1 MKKNRKKARRRPS
14 AKPKSAP
21 PAATPGQ
28 SHTSQLPTSPPELAG
43 VLMLALAALALS
55 SLFSY
60 QPADLAGGDQPVQ
73 NWVGP
78 AGAYIAHWLF
88 TAVGL
93 AAYLLGF
100 WSLRIAFVLIMSR
113 ARRTGV
119 RTLIGALAGVISFT
133 GLVQI
138 WLPRGDMPY
147 ELGGLV
153 GIVVSSGLTGIFS
166 TIGTTIILSAM
177 AILAFSELMGL
188 GPYAMLSAVG
198 RAFSQGRLSITA
210 TWARLKEQWRLER
223 EQRKERRAEAQARKE
238 ALRASTEEEL
248 EAARAR
254 GRSAAGKAHR
264 EKQGTVPPDNVS
276 ALPQETQVTLVG
288 EPATVLV
295 TSVPPSPELSS
306 EPAWVQALADDSAAE
321 SEDQGEEIAD
331 EEAANSDD
339 GTEEAVAEPA
349 ILSAKPAIVEPEPDP
364 VIVEMPKPALAV
376 AVPLEEEGP
385 TEDELAEEEAARQAL
400 RDRLR
405 KKKMK
410 SRAEWEL
417 PSLDLLNY
425 EPPNEADLD
434 TEWLQETAAKIVS
447 KLAEFKIH
455 GRVIEIRPGPTVTLY
470 EFEPGPGIKVSKI
483 SGYSDDLQMA
493 LGARSARIIAPLP
506 NKSTVG
512 IEIPNKTRQ
521 TVYLKELLADPNW
534 TAGKAALPMAL
545 GRDGEG
551 RSFYMD
557 LAKTPHLLV
566 AGGTGSGKSV
576 GVNTM
581 ILSLLYRFTPH
592 DLRLLLVDPKMLEFA
607 PYNDIPHLL
616 VPPITEPDKAT
627 CALAWSCEEMDRRYE
642 LLAAAGVKNIGEYNE
657 LVERHR
663 KDRREARLEL
673 LEQMRLEAEAVHAE
687 LRAESGPNLKMVVE
701 DSNGDEEA
709 QMKVVER
716 EDEVVDATASL
727 QTQRSLPSDHEL
739 AAGKDPEPMPY
750 VIIVVDEFAD
760 LMMTAGK
767 EVEGHISRLAAKARA
782 AGLHVILATQRPSVD
797 VVTGVIKVNFPSR
810 MAFRVSAVQDSRTI
824 IERTGAERLL
834 GNGDMLVI
842 PPNASDPSRVQG
854 AFVSTEEMKRILD
867 HLRAQGE
874 PDYDESVLASATA
887 AANGGAQ
894 GLDEPYDSQWL
905 ECLRIAA
912 QEGSISTSWLQRR
925 LKIGYNRAGRII
937 DRMEREGLVGPS
949 RGAKPR
955 EVFITMEQIND
966 PAAPWGAGEG

>member
-1 MKKNRKKARRRPS
+1 MKKNRKKTRRRPS

-21 PAATPGQ
+21 PAATTAQ
-28 SHTSQLPTSPPELAG
+28 SHPSQLPTSPPELAG
-43 VLMLALAALALS
+43 VLMLALAALTLS

-60 QPADLAGGDQPVQ
+60 QPADLAGGEQPIQ

-100 WSLRIAFVLIMSR
+100 WSLRIAYILVMSR
-113 ARRTGV
+113 TRRTGL
-119 RTLIGALAGVISFT
+119 RTLIGATAGIISFT

-153 GIVVSSGLTGIFS
+153 GIVVSSGLISIFS
-166 TIGTTIILSAM
+166 TVGTSIILSAM
-177 AILAFSELMGL
+177 AILAFSELLGL
-188 GPYAMLSAVG
+188 GPYAILSATH
-198 RAFSQGRLSITA
+198 RALSRGRLNMTT

-223 EQRKERRAEAQARKE
+223 EQRRERRAEDRAKRE
-238 ALRASTEEEL
+238 AIKATAADEL
-248 EAARAR
+248 EAAKAE
-254 GRSAAGKAHR
+254 GRRAAGRAHR
-264 EKQGTVPPDNVS
+264 EQQGTIPPDNISVM
-276 ALPQETQVTLVG
+276 PRETEETLIG

-295 TSVPPSPELSS
+295 TSAPPSTALSS
-306 EPAWVQALADDSAAE
+306 EPAWVQALADSSPAENEMAQAAEIEPELAHAAE
-321 SEDQGEEIAD
+321 SE
-331 EEAANSDD
+331 EAAKQ
-339 GTEEAVAEPA
+339 TEAETTAEAEEPN
-349 ILSAKPAIVEPEPDP
+349 P

-376 AVPLEEEGP
+376 ALPIEEEP
-385 TEDELAEEEAARQAL
+385 SANEDEEEKARQAL

-425 EPPNEADLD
+425 EPPDDSALD

-447 KLAEFKIH
+447 KLGEFKIH

-483 SGYSDDLQMA
+483 AGYSDDLQMA

-663 KDRREARLEL
+663 KDRKEARLEL
-673 LEQMRLEAEAVHAE
+673 LDQMRLEAEAVHAE

-701 DSNGDEEA
+701 EGEADETA

-727 QTQRSLPSDHEL
+727 QNQRSLPADHEL
-739 AAGKDPEPMPY
+739 AVGKDPEPMPY

-874 PDYDESVLASATA
+874 PDYDESVLASAA
-887 AANGGAQ
+887 AAGASGGVNH
-894 GLDEPYDSQWL
+894 DDPYDSQWM

-937 DRMEREGLVGPS
+937 DRMEQEGLVGPS

-955 EVFITMEQIND
+955 EVFVTMDQIND
-966 PAAPWGAGEG
+966 PTAPWGSGG

>member
-1 MKKNRKKARRRPS
+1 MKKNRKKTRRRPS

-21 PAATPGQ
+21 PAATTAQ
-28 SHTSQLPTSPPELAG
+28 SHPSQLPTSPPELAG
-43 VLMLALAALALS
+43 VLMLALAALTLS

-60 QPADLAGGDQPVQ
+60 QPADLAGGEQPIQ

-100 WSLRIAFVLIMSR
+100 WSLRIAYILVMSR
-113 ARRTGV
+113 TRRTGL
-119 RTLIGALAGVISFT
+119 RTLIGATAGIISFT

-153 GIVVSSGLTGIFS
+153 GIVVSSGLISIFS
-166 TIGTTIILSAM
+166 TVGTSIILSAM
-177 AILAFSELMGL
+177 AILAFSELLGL
-188 GPYAMLSAVG
+188 GPYAILSATH
-198 RAFSQGRLSITA
+198 RALSRGRLNMTT

-223 EQRKERRAEAQARKE
+223 EQRRERRAEDRAKRE
-238 ALRASTEEEL
+238 AIKATAADEL
-248 EAARAR
+248 EAAKAE
-254 GRSAAGKAHR
+254 GRRAAGRAHR
-264 EKQGTVPPDNVS
+264 EQQGTIPPDNISVM
-276 ALPQETQVTLVG
+276 PRETEETLIG

-295 TSVPPSPELSS
+295 TSAPPSTALSS
-306 EPAWVQALADDSAAE
+306 EPAWVQALADSSPAENEMAQVAEIEPELAPAAE
-321 SEDQGEEIAD
+321 SE
-331 EEAANSDD
+331 EAAKQ
-339 GTEEAVAEPA
+339 TEAETTAEAE
-349 ILSAKPAIVEPEPDP
+349 EPDP

-376 AVPLEEEGP
+376 ALPIEEEP
-385 TEDELAEEEAARQAL
+385 SANEDEEEKARQAL

-425 EPPNEADLD
+425 EPPDDSALD

-447 KLAEFKIH
+447 KLGEFKIH

-483 SGYSDDLQMA
+483 AGYSDDLQMA

-663 KDRREARLEL
+663 KDRKEARLEL
-673 LEQMRLEAEAVHAE
+673 LDQMRLEAEAVHAE

-701 DSNGDEEA
+701 EGEADETA

-727 QTQRSLPSDHEL
+727 QNQRSLPADHEL
-739 AAGKDPEPMPY
+739 AVGKDPEPMPY

-874 PDYDESVLASATA
+874 PDYDESVLASAA
-887 AANGGAQ
+887 AAGASGGVNH
-894 GLDEPYDSQWL
+894 DDPYDSQWM

-937 DRMEREGLVGPS
+937 DRMEQEGLVGPS

-955 EVFITMEQIND
+955 EVFVTMDQIND
-966 PAAPWGAGEG
+966 PTAPWGSGG

>member
-1 MKKNRKKARRRPS
+1 MKKDRKKARRRPS
-14 AKPKSAP
+14 ARPKSAP
-21 PAATPGQ
+21 PVRPQGGDQ
-28 SHTSQLPTSPPELAG
+28 NSRLPTSPPELAG
-43 VLMLALAALALS
+43 VLMLALAALTLS

-60 QPADLAGGDQPVQ
+60 DAADLAGGDQAIN

-93 AAYLLGF
+93 AAYLLGC
-100 WSLRIAFVLIMSR
+100 WSLQIAYVLVMNR
-113 ARRTGV
+113 ARRTGIRSV
-119 RTLIGALAGVISFT
+119 IGAIAGVIAFT

-138 WLPRGDMPY
+138 WLPRGDLPY
-147 ELGGLV
+147 ELGGLM
-153 GIVVSSGLTGIFS
+153 GIVVSNGLTGIFS
-166 TIGTTIILSAM
+166 IIGSTIILSAM
-177 AILAFSELMGL
+177 AILAFSELLGL
-188 GPYAMLSAVG
+188 GPYAIITGSN
-198 RAFSQGRLSITA
+198 RALAKGRLGLTSA
-210 TWARLKEQWRLER
+210 WARLREQWRLEK
-223 EQRKERRAEAQARKE
+223 EQRRERRAAAKARK
-238 ALRASTEEEL
+238 AAARTESENEL
-248 EAARAR
+248 EEARAQ
-254 GRSAAGKAHR
+254 GRQAAAAAQRRKN
-264 EKQGTVPPDNVS
+264 GTVPPDNVVS
-276 ALPQETQVTLVG
+276 MLPEEATVTLIG
-288 EPATVLV
+288 EPATLLV
-295 TSVPPSPELSS
+295 STAEPAELSN
-306 EPAWVQALADDSAAE
+306 EPAWVQALADGSPDPEASAEAPADPATDDSKDAPKAE
-321 SEDQGEEIAD
+321 
-331 EEAANSDD
+331 EEAK
-339 GTEEAVAEPA
+339 EEAEAEAEEEQPVIVAMPQPNVPKA
-349 ILSAKPAIVEPEPDP
+349 VPVEEEPDP
-364 VIVEMPKPALAV
+364 AK
-376 AVPLEEEGP
+376 
-385 TEDELAEEEAARQAL
+385 LAEEEAARQAL
-400 RDRLR
+400 RDRLK

-425 EPPNEADLD
+425 EAPLESDLD
-434 TEWLQETAAKIVS
+434 TEWLQETAQKIVN
-447 KLAEFKIH
+447 KLGEFKIH

-470 EFEPGPGIKVSKI
+470 EFEPGPGIKVSRI
-483 SGYSDDLQMA
+483 AGFSDDLQMA

-512 IEIPNKTRQ
+512 IEIPNLTRQ

-534 TAGKAALPMAL
+534 CTGKASLPMAL

-616 VPPITEPDKAT
+616 VPPITEPAEAT
-627 CALAWSCEEMDRRYE
+627 CALSWACDEMDRRYE

-663 KDRREARLEL
+663 EDRREARLEL

-687 LRAESGPNLKMVVE
+687 LQAESGPNLKLVAQTDEDESEGNMV
-701 DSNGDEEA
+701 
-709 QMKVVER
+709 VVER
-716 EDEVVDATASL
+716 VDEVVDITASM
-727 QTQRSLPSDHEL
+727 QGPKSLPGDHEL

-750 VIIVVDEFAD
+750 VVIVVDEFAD

-767 EVEGHISRLAAKARA
+767 EVEASISRLAAKARA

-797 VVTGVIKVNFPSR
+797 VVTGVIKVNFPAR

-842 PPNASDPSRVQG
+842 PPNSSDPSRVQG

-867 HLRAQGE
+867 HLRSQGE
-874 PDYDESVLASATA
+874 PDYDEGVLAAAKKSA
-887 AANGGAQ
+887 GGP
-894 GLDEPYDSQWL
+894 GGDLDEPYDSAWL
-905 ECLRIAA
+905 DCLRIAA
-912 QEGSISTSWLQRR
+912 TEGSISTSWLQRR

-937 DRMEREGLVGPS
+937 DRMESEGLVGPS

-955 EVFITMEQIND
+955 EVFVTLEQIDD
-966 PAAPWGAGEG
+966 PSAAWGQGSD

>member
-1 MKKNRKKARRRPS
+1 MKKNRKKTRRRPS

-21 PAATPGQ
+21 PAATTAQ
-28 SHTSQLPTSPPELAG
+28 SHPSQLPTSPPELAG
-43 VLMLALAALALS
+43 VLMLALAALTLS

-60 QPADLAGGDQPVQ
+60 QPADLAGGEQPIQ

-100 WSLRIAFVLIMSR
+100 WSLRIAYILVMSR
-113 ARRTGV
+113 TRRTGL
-119 RTLIGALAGVISFT
+119 RTLIGATAGIISFT

-153 GIVVSSGLTGIFS
+153 GIVVSSGLISIFS
-166 TIGTTIILSAM
+166 TVGTSIILSAM
-177 AILAFSELMGL
+177 AILAFSELLGL
-188 GPYAMLSAVG
+188 GPYAILSATH
-198 RAFSQGRLSITA
+198 RALSRGRLNMTT

-223 EQRKERRAEAQARKE
+223 EQRRERRAEDRAKRE
-238 ALRASTEEEL
+238 AIKATAADEL
-248 EAARAR
+248 EAAKAE
-254 GRSAAGKAHR
+254 GRRAAGRAHR
-264 EKQGTVPPDNVS
+264 EQQGTIPPDNISVM
-276 ALPQETQVTLVG
+276 PRETEETLIG

-295 TSVPPSPELSS
+295 TSAPPSTALSS
-306 EPAWVQALADDSAAE
+306 EPAWVQALADSSPAENEMAQAAEIEPELAPAAE
-321 SEDQGEEIAD
+321 SE
-331 EEAANSDD
+331 EAAKQ
-339 GTEEAVAEPA
+339 TEAETTAEAE
-349 ILSAKPAIVEPEPDP
+349 EPDP

-376 AVPLEEEGP
+376 ALPIEEEP
-385 TEDELAEEEAARQAL
+385 SANEDEEEKARQAL

-425 EPPNEADLD
+425 EPPDDSALD

-447 KLAEFKIH
+447 KLGEFKIH

-483 SGYSDDLQMA
+483 AGYSDDLQMA

-663 KDRREARLEL
+663 KDRKEARLEL
-673 LEQMRLEAEAVHAE
+673 LDQMRLEAEAVHAE

-701 DSNGDEEA
+701 EGEADETA

-727 QTQRSLPSDHEL
+727 QNQRSLPADHEL
-739 AAGKDPEPMPY
+739 AVGKDPEPMPY

-874 PDYDESVLASATA
+874 PDYDESVLASAA
-887 AANGGAQ
+887 AAGASGGVNH
-894 GLDEPYDSQWL
+894 DDPYDSQWM

-937 DRMEREGLVGPS
+937 DRMEQEGLVGPS

-955 EVFITMEQIND
+955 EVFVTMDQIND
-966 PAAPWGAGEG
+966 PTAPWGSGG

>member
-1 MKKNRKKARRRPS
+1 MKKNRKKTRRRPS

-21 PAATPGQ
+21 PAATTAQ
-28 SHTSQLPTSPPELAG
+28 SHPSQLPTSPPELAG
-43 VLMLALAALALS
+43 VLMLALAALTLS

-60 QPADLAGGDQPVQ
+60 QPADLAGGEQPIQ

-100 WSLRIAFVLIMSR
+100 WSLRIAYILVMSR
-113 ARRTGV
+113 TRRTGL
-119 RTLIGALAGVISFT
+119 RTLIGATAGIISFT

-153 GIVVSSGLTGIFS
+153 GIVVSSGLISIFS
-166 TIGTTIILSAM
+166 TVGTSIILSAM
-177 AILAFSELMGL
+177 AILAFSELLGL
-188 GPYAMLSAVG
+188 GPYAILSATH
-198 RAFSQGRLSITA
+198 RALSRGRLNMTT

-223 EQRKERRAEAQARKE
+223 EQRRERRAEDRAKRE
-238 ALRASTEEEL
+238 AIKATAADEL
-248 EAARAR
+248 EAAKAE
-254 GRSAAGKAHR
+254 GRRAAGRAHR
-264 EKQGTVPPDNVS
+264 EQQGTIPPDNISVM
-276 ALPQETQVTLVG
+276 PRETEETLIG

-295 TSVPPSPELSS
+295 TSAPPSTALSS
-306 EPAWVQALADDSAAE
+306 EPAWVQALADSSPAENEMAQAAEIEPELAHAAE
-321 SEDQGEEIAD
+321 SE
-331 EEAANSDD
+331 EAAKQ
-339 GTEEAVAEPA
+339 TEAETTAEAE
-349 ILSAKPAIVEPEPDP
+349 EPDP

-376 AVPLEEEGP
+376 ALPIEEEP
-385 TEDELAEEEAARQAL
+385 SANEDEEEKARQAL

-425 EPPNEADLD
+425 EPPDDSALD

-447 KLAEFKIH
+447 KLGEFKIH

-483 SGYSDDLQMA
+483 AGYSDDLQMA

-663 KDRREARLEL
+663 KDRKEARLEL
-673 LEQMRLEAEAVHAE
+673 LDQMRLEAEAVHAE

-701 DSNGDEEA
+701 EGEADETA

-727 QTQRSLPSDHEL
+727 QNQRSLPADHEL
-739 AAGKDPEPMPY
+739 AVGKDPEPMPY

-874 PDYDESVLASATA
+874 PDYDESVLASAA
-887 AANGGAQ
+887 AAGASGGVNH
-894 GLDEPYDSQWL
+894 DDPYDSQWM

-937 DRMEREGLVGPS
+937 DRMEQEGLVGPS

-955 EVFITMEQIND
+955 EVFVTMDQIND
-966 PAAPWGAGEG
+966 PTAPWGSGG